1 MQNWLTLCTPLLT
14 SCWLPALLPRI
25 LPPSMVSNFIPEGPA
40 ASCQD
45 FCSPS
50 QHPWAPGRMHSPVW
64 SAGCDQAAERKNIL
78 PSVLRQVGR
87 FNPLY
92 VIKHVPLSS
101 FLCIRRPSQRPAGSP
116 LVYLIYCLLSLPVSF
131 LAMIHFYEVNKA
143 SPGSACIWSNSHHIW
158 SWKNRN
164 MLEFVL
170 ILFVSPQSLVE
181 KRSLIQVLLNSLPFI
196 LVLTNNK
203 SYHFQ
208 LMTQ

>member
-1 MQNWLTLCTPLLT
+1 MTLCTPCIQVADFQLCFHEYSSICGLNLHPRGP
-14 SCWLPALLPRI
+14 SSKRPGFLQPQPASL
-25 LPPSMVSNFIPEGPA
+25 GPWENA
-40 ASCQD
+40 L
-45 FCSPS
+45 
-50 QHPWAPGRMHSPVW
+50 PVW
-64 SAGCDQAAERKNIL
+64 SAGCDPAAERKNIL

-87 FNPLY
+87 FNPFY
-92 VIKHVPLSS
+92 MIKHVPLSS

-116 LVYLIYCLLSLPVSF
+116 LVYLIYCLLTLPVSF
-131 LAMIHFYEVNKA
+131 LAMFHFYEVNKA

-158 SWKNRN
+158 SWKNKN

-181 KRSLIQVLLNSLPFI
+181 KWSLIQILLNSLPFI

-208 LMTQ
+208 LLIQ